1 VHLPGLEGHISLLNI
16 HGETALYHGTTVV
29 DTSEGHA
36 DRDDESAPLS
46 GRLKALRM

>member
-1 VHLPGLEGHISLLNI
+1 
-16 HGETALYHGTTVV
+16 VV